1 MIVRFACPQCGKKLS
16 APVDV
21 IGKQRACP
29 QCGTS
34 VMIPDIAAAKTGTAS
49 AAPPPPP
56 PPPVAAKREETPLMR
71 PAAPPPEDLIDVT
84 AMVDIVFFMLI
95 FFLVTSLQ
103 SLEAVI
109 QLPTPQSDSGTTAT
123 IVPTDVTNDP
133 DTIMVTIDESDQ
145 VWVEDEEV
153 FGEQNLRTKLRAA
166 RADGDRN
173 GMLVVG
179 DPEAT
184 HGKLVMVLD
193 AGADAGLTEL
203 MFAVDEEAE

>member
-1 MIVRFACPQCGKKLS
+1 MNIRFACPACGKKLS
-16 APVDV
+16 ATVDL
-21 IGKQRACP
+21 IGERRSCP
-29 QCGTS
+29 QCGTG
-34 VMIPDIAAAKTGTAS
+34 VTIPDVATSKPGTATI
-49 AAPPPPP
+49 APPQPPPPP
-56 PPPVAAKREETPLMR
+56 IAVKREEPPLLGT
-71 PAAPPPEDLIDVT
+71 AAGPPEDLIDVT

-103 SLEAVI
+103 ALEAVI
-109 QLPTPQSDSGTTAT
+109 QLPTPQGESGATAT
-123 IVPTDVTNDP
+123 MVPTDIREDPSTIVVTL
-133 DTIMVTIDESDQ
+133 DESDT

-153 FGEQNLRTKLRAA
+153 FGEQNLRSKLRAA
-166 RADGDRN
+166 RADGDRT

-203 MFAVDEEAE
+203 MFSVDEEE